1 FYAYALNKLY
11 QDYINENGFQE
22 AVLAYRNDL
31 DGKCNIQFAKEAFN
45 QVKQAFKNYGEC
57 TVIALDIKGY
67 FDHIDHGILKNLWC
81 KIIDEKKLPLDQ
93 YKVYRSLTKYSYVNY
108 SSFLKHFKINLKKL
122 ERQQKKIHKRKDRIP
137 KGYQSLLDLIPD
149 ELNGASF
156 NDKMELLRKR
166 NLITVNRNK
175 DRSLSMNGIP
185 QGSAMSALLS
195 NIYLADF
202 DKEVFEKGQKEG
214 FIYRRYC
221 DDLLIICKSEHA
233 NILKDYLMDLIS
245 REYKLTIQDKK
256 TEIIDFKSSLND
268 QIRSYRREYDE
279 ENKTFNPLPNQNK
292 YFKNLQYLGFEF
304 NGVNTYIRP
313 GSLSRYFRKMKAR
326 VVKS

>member
-1 FYAYALNKLY
+1 
-11 QDYINENGFQE
+11 
-22 AVLAYRNDL
+22 
-31 DGKCNIQFAKEAFN
+31 
-45 QVKQAFKNYGEC
+45 
-57 TVIALDIKGY
+57 
-67 FDHIDHGILKNLWC
+67 
-81 KIIDEKKLPLDQ
+81 
-93 YKVYRSLTKYSYVNY
+93 
-108 SSFLKHFKINLKKL
+108 
-122 ERQQKKIHKRKDRIP
+122 
-137 KGYQSLLDLIPD
+137 IPD

-326 VVKS
+326 VVKSVSMAYSKNSISDTIFKQQIYSRYSHLGNRNFLTYALNASKSYYLNSKGEKKEGMDSLSIRRQVAAHMRILKSEIEKTSSQKAREKRI